1 MRRILVGIAGH
12 YKNLQRIILKLRGMT
27 PATRSNRRVTTGE
40 VWDDFCD
47 TLKGAGAN
55 ILKHKDLDHRTKAE
69 GYRYLSRLIRAGL
82 EAFVEYADPAAP
94 VLRRMVHETVKMGA
108 DNPDNYYENAII
120 SGKYE
125 YRITGNRG
133 TVHFLTFST
142 HEGGYGQSGGLP
154 PSGLLD
160 SRELIVQ
167 EDGSLEITLSTK
179 PQQGN
184 WLPMEHGTGMVM
196 VRQTFLDKEKE
207 NPANLKI
214 KQINSVFNEG
224 AVSPGFCDDEK
235 SKNPPSTVLSRNPLC
250 PEPLS
255 PEPLCPE
262 PLSPQRIDEGL
273 MKAADLVAGATFLF
287 SRWTQKF
294 QAHANKLPRFDPEV
308 STAAG
313 GDPEIAYYHS
323 FWRLKQDEA
332 LVIEATPPPCEHWNF
347 QLNNFWMES
356 LDYRYFRIHLNKET
370 AVYREDGS
378 VVVVVAH
385 KDPGVPNWL
394 TTTGLPMGTMCW
406 RWIRAIE
413 HPVPQTRVVRL
424 SAFKQQQM

>member
-1 MRRILVGIAGH
+1 
-12 YKNLQRIILKLRGMT
+12 MT
-27 PATRSNRRVTTGE
+27 PATRSNRRVATGE

-47 TLKGAGAN
+47 TLKAAGAN
-55 ILKHKDLDHRTKAE
+55 ILKHKDLDQRTQAE

-108 DNPDNYYENAII
+108 DNPDNYYENAVI

-133 TVHFLTFST
+133 TVNFLTFST

-160 SRELIVQ
+160 SRDLIVQ
-167 EDGSLEITLSTK
+167 DDGSMEIVISTK
-179 PQQGN
+179 KPRKGN
-184 WLPMEHGTGMVM
+184 WLPMEHDTGMVM

-207 NPANLKI
+207 EPARLKI
-214 KQINSVFNEG
+214 ELIDNVTKAETC
-224 AVSPGFCDDEK
+224 PGGISDDER
-235 SKNPPSTVLSRNPLC
+235 STNPPPKAYRTEPHA
-250 PEPLS
+250 PEQ
-255 PEPLCPE
+255 
-262 PLSPQRIDEGL
+262 LSPQKLDQGL
-273 MKAADLVAGATFLF
+273 MNAADLVAGATFLF
-287 SRWTQKF
+287 SRWTRKF
-294 QAHANKLPRFDPEV
+294 QTHANELPRFDPKI

-394 TTTGLPMGTMCW
+394 TTTGLPVGTMCW
-406 RWIRAIE
+406 RWIRAAE

-424 SAFKQQQM
+424 SDFKQRQM